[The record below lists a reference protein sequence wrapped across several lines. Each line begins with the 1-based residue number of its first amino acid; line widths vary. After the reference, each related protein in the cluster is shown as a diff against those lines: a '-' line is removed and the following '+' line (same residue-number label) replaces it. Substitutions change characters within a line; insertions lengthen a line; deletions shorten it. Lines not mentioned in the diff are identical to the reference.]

1 LLEKAF
7 ATFIGNY
14 NALVAT
20 RSGASRIYTVSTWR
34 HKQDSAN
41 VAGHW
46 AALEIRNKKRKEGC
60 CGGSKAREVD
70 VKFYK
75 TMENGVQKSLADDA
89 FVDQLAAWFRQ
100 EFLICTST
108 SGKDEGESTAKQGL
122 VQGRAYTVQS
132 VLKV

>member
-1 LLEKAF
+1 
-7 ATFIGNY
+7 
-14 NALVAT
+14 
-20 RSGASRIYTVSTWR
+20 
-34 HKQDSAN
+34 
-41 VAGHW
+41 
-46 AALEIRNKKRKEGC
+46 
-60 CGGSKAREVD
+60 
-70 VKFYK
+70 
-75 TMENGVQKSLADDA
+75 MENGVQKILADDA